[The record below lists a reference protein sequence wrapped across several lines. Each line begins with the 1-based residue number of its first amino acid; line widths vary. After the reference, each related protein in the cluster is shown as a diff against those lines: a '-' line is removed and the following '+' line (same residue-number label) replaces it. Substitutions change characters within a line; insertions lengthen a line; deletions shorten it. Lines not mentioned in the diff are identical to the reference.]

1 MHHQAVRGR
10 NIIVTENPQLHLV
23 WYYDRIY
30 VKPIPRYL
38 LSHAF
43 WEFLNTPPVE
53 LRRAITGFVR
63 TYSYLIRHERDF
75 WLATSNE
82 HQLALIPRD
91 DGSTSNGSSN
101 DITFKRFARFIAT
114 FQKLPDDDVSPRHR
128 YGELRLSR
136 LNMCAR
142 IFLRKLTFHHID
154 AQWGTYLGR
163 FLAPVLSI
171 FAILS
176 VALSAMHV
184 ELGVQGS
191 LPNSSPKWTQ
201 FAYVSRWF
209 SCLILV
215 IIVVIVMFFS
225 LLIAFMVLHDIWF
238 ARSVLRQRRR
248 APAEI
253 STKFKSGVV

>member
-1 MHHQAVRGR
+1 M
-10 NIIVTENPQLHLV
+10 
-23 WYYDRIY
+23 
-30 VKPIPRYL
+30 
-38 LSHAF
+38 S
-43 WEFLNTPPVE
+43 
-53 LRRAITGFVR
+53 
-63 TYSYLIRHERDF
+63 
-75 WLATSNE
+75 
-82 HQLALIPRD
+82 D
-91 DGSTSNGSSN
+91 DGS
-101 DITFKRFARFIAT
+101 DHVTFERFARFIAA
-114 FQKLPDDDVSPRHR
+114 FQKLPDESVSPRYR

-154 AQWGTYLGR
+154 AQWGAYLGR
-163 FLAPVLSI
+163 FLAPMLSI
-171 FAILS
+171 FAVLS
-176 VALSAMHV
+176 VALNAMQV

-191 LPNSSPKWTQ
+191 LPDSSPKWTY

-215 IIVVIVMFFS
+215 IIVITVVFFS
-225 LLIAFMVLHDIWF
+225 LMITFMVLHDIWF